1 MKNVLLFSTI
11 FCTIAL
17 PALADLTPE
26 NLNQIR
32 LIVKEEVEKVI
43 KPIETDIESIKTE
56 IGSVK
61 ENVALLNGRVGG
73 LEKQMIFLMAIIVV
87 AVGIPQIIIAW
98 RTKRER
104 AQEKQIET
112 LIREVETLKQ
122 QRIVNP

>member
-1 MKNVLLFSTI
+1 MKNVLLFSII
-11 FCTIAL
+11 FCTITL
-17 PALADLTPE
+17 PTLADLTPAD
-26 NLNQIR
+26 LNHIR
-32 LIVKEEVEKVI
+32 LIVKEEVEEVI
-43 KPIETDIESIKTE
+43 KPIKTDIDAIKTE

-61 ENVALLNGRVGG
+61 ENVASLNGRVGG

-112 LIREVETLKQ
+112 LIREVEALKQ

>member
-1 MKNVLLFSTI
+1 MKNVVLLSI
-11 FCTIAL
+11 LFCTIAS
-17 PALADLTPE
+17 PTLADLTPE

-32 LIVKEEVEKVI
+32 LIVKEEVEKAI

-56 IGSVK
+56 IGSIK
-61 ENVALLNGRVGG
+61 ENVATLNGRVGG

-87 AVGIPQIIIAW
+87 AVGIPQFIMTW

-112 LIREVETLKQ
+112 LIREVEILKQ

>member
-1 MKNVLLFSTI
+1 MKNVLLLSII

-17 PALADLTPE
+17 PTLGDLTPE

-32 LIVKEEVEKVI
+32 LIVKEE
-43 KPIETDIESIKTE
+43 IEPIKTE
-56 IGSVK
+56 IGLIK
-61 ENVALLNGRVGG
+61 ENVASLNGRVGG

-87 AVGIPQIIIAW
+87 AVGIPQVIIAW
-98 RTKRER
+98 RTKKER

-112 LIREVETLKQ
+112 LIREMETLKQ

>member
-1 MKNVLLFSTI
+1 MKNVLLFSII

-17 PALADLTPE
+17 PTLADLTPE
-26 NLNQIR
+26 NLSQIR
-32 LIVKEEVEKVI
+32 LIVKEEVEEAI
-43 KPIETDIESIKTE
+43 KPIETDIVGIKTE

-61 ENVALLNGRVGG
+61 ENVASLNGRVGG

-87 AVGIPQIIIAW
+87 AVGIPQVIIAW

-104 AQEKQIET
+104 AQEKQIEI

>member
-1 MKNVLLFSTI
+1 MKNVLLFSII
-11 FCTIAL
+11 FCTITL
-17 PALADLTPE
+17 PTLADLTPE
-26 NLNQIR
+26 DLNHIR
-32 LIVKEEVEKVI
+32 LIVKEEIEEAI
-43 KPIETDIESIKTE
+43 KPIETDVDAIKTE

-61 ENVALLNGRVGG
+61 ENVASLNGRVGG
-73 LEKQMIFLMAIIVV
+73 LEKQMIFLMAIIVG

>member
-112 LIREVETLKQ
+112 LIREVEALKQ

>member
-1 MKNVLLFSTI
+1 MKNVLLLSII

-17 PALADLTPE
+17 PTLGDLTPE

-32 LIVKEEVEKVI
+32 LIVKEEIEEEI
-43 KPIETDIESIKTE
+43 KPIRTDIESVKTE
-56 IGSVK
+56 IGSIK
-61 ENVALLNGRVGG
+61 ENVASLNGRVGG

-98 RTKRER
+98 RTKKER

-112 LIREVETLKQ
+112 LIREMETLKQ

>member
-1 MKNVLLFSTI
+1 MKKVLLFSII
-11 FCTIAL
+11 FCTITL

-26 NLNQIR
+26 DLNQIR

-43 KPIETDIESIKTE
+43 KPIETDIEAIKTE

-61 ENVALLNGRVGG
+61 ENVASLNGRVGG

-87 AVGIPQIIIAW
+87 AVGIPQVIIAW

-112 LIREVETLKQ
+112 LTREVETLKQ

>member
-1 MKNVLLFSTI
+1 MKNVLLFSVI
-11 FCTIAL
+11 FCTITL
-17 PALADLTPE
+17 PTLADLTPE
-26 NLNQIR
+26 DLNQIR
-32 LIVKEEVEKVI
+32 LIVKEEIEEVI
-43 KPIETDIESIKTE
+43 KPIKTDINAIKTE

-61 ENVALLNGRVGG
+61 ENVASLNGRVGG

-98 RTKRER
+98 HTKRER

>member
-1 MKNVLLFSTI
+1 MKNVLLFSII
-11 FCTIAL
+11 FCTIAS
-17 PALADLTPE
+17 PTLADLTPE
-26 NLNQIR
+26 DLNQIR
-32 LIVKEEVEKVI
+32 LIVKEEIETVI

-112 LIREVETLKQ
+112 LIREVEALKQ